1 MFAKA
6 LQRLNPPRTSGALW
20 ARRKGRL
27 RKALSWFSALALAS
41 ATGVANADSPQ
52 FRVNHARTV
61 LVDQVYRL
69 EVSLDY
75 HFSAE
80 ALNALRNGVPLTLV
94 LDIEVYQP
102 RRYLWENVLA
112 VLEQRYQ
119 IQYHALSDKY
129 LLRNLNSG
137 SQSTFTSLAD
147 ALASL
152 SDVGDIPIIDAHLL
166 DPGQHYMV
174 RVRSRLDIDALPVP
188 LRLEAYVS
196 SDWWLTSGWYS
207 WDL

>member
-1 MFAKA
+1 
-6 LQRLNPPRTSGALW
+6 LGA
-20 ARRKGRL
+20 GDRL
-27 RKALSWFSALALAS
+27 RKSLAWLPALALATFTGF
-41 ATGVANADSPQ
+41 ATADTPQ

-61 LVDQVYRL
+61 LVDDVYRL
-69 EVSLDY
+69 EASLEY

-80 ALNALRNGVPLTLV
+80 ALDALHNGVPLTLI

-102 RRYLWENVLA
+102 RRYLWEKTLA
-112 VLEQRYQ
+112 DLKQRYR

-137 SQSTFTSLAD
+137 LQATFTRLDD

-152 SDVGDIPIIDAHLL
+152 GNIGEIPIIDAHLL
-166 DPGQHYMV
+166 DPGERYMV
-174 RVRSRLDIDALPVP
+174 RVRSRLDIDKLPVP